1 MTDTSHLLK
10 HIVKNN
16 SGRLYY
22 TISNADGKTWIIPD
36 KNTQTALSLY
46 QASSW
51 KGKLLKLLF
60 PYLKG
65 LKTVR
70 KQLAIKVNR
79 YELRSELSDLL
90 TDVFHSE
97 AIELAFFLGT
107 PSVHQKII
115 MQISRGK
122 TILGYCKVSDREE
135 VKQLFYHEQTILK
148 TLKAKGIKQIP
159 ECLYCGALTDN
170 INLFIMSTVKTNQ
183 SKMIH
188 QWKSQHWDFLTELK
202 QKTEQILPF
211 EQTDYFHTID
221 TLTQNLSCFSLPE
234 RNIIHSAIDKVM
246 GYYSGKTVAFSA
258 CHDDFTPWNML
269 FERGQLF
276 VFDLEY
282 AKLTYPPYLDR
293 FHFFTQCCIFEQHL
307 DADEIYKAYL
317 SQKQTIS
324 KRIENPDFSYL
335 CYLVNILSLYLKK
348 DSGNFH
354 TGVRENIQIW
364 CSLIA
369 HLL

>member
-10 HIVKNN
+10 HIVKDD

-46 QASSW
+46 QSSSW
-51 KGKLLKLLF
+51 RGKLLKRLF

-65 LKTVR
+65 LKMLR
-70 KQLAIKVNR
+70 KQLAIKDNR
-79 YELRSELSDLL
+79 YELRAELSDLL
-90 TDVFHSE
+90 TDVFHSD

-107 PSVHQKII
+107 PSVRQKII
-115 MQISRGK
+115 LQISRGK

-135 VKQLFYHEQTILK
+135 VKQSFYHEQTILK
-148 TLKAKGIKQIP
+148 TLKAKGVKQIP

-170 INLFIMSTVKTNQ
+170 ISLFVQSTVKTNQ
-183 SKMIH
+183 SKVIH
-188 QWKSQHWDFLTELK
+188 QWRPQHWDFLTELK
-202 QKTEQILPF
+202 QKTEQTLPF

-221 TLTQNLSCFSLPE
+221 TFAQDLSCFSLSE
-234 RNIIHSAIDKVM
+234 RSIIRSAIDKVM

-258 CHDDFTPWNML
+258 CHDDFTPWNMC

-293 FHFFTQCCIFEQHL
+293 FCFLTQCCIFEQHL
-307 DADEIYKAYL
+307 DADEIYKVYL

-335 CYLVNILSLYLKK
+335 CSLLSILSLYSKEIK
-348 DSGNFH
+348 
-354 TGVRENIQIW
+354 ENPYIGARKNLQIW
-364 CSLIA
+364 CSLIVN
-369 HLL
+369 LL